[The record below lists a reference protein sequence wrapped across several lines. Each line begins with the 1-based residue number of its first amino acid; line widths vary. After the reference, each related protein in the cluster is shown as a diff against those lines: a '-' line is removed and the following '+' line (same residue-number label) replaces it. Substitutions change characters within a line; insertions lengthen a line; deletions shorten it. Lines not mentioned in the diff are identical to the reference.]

1 LKDAAVGAM
10 TSNNA
15 VTKTD
20 NLRKIGNAMVIE
32 SKPESKPAKISR
44 WRIAGFV
51 AAAMLAA
58 APWGAAT
65 SQAAE
70 KKPPFVIG
78 VSNDSVA
85 NPFRVQ
91 MINEIKYYASKHP
104 ELIKELIVL
113 NAGED
118 TNKQI
123 SDVQDL
129 ISRGVDAIVL
139 SPHSNTAFAS
149 VLKDAKDNNIP
160 VATYNNNITEGADL
174 LVAQVTPPF
183 KEWQRQTTE
192 WLAKA
197 MGGKG
202 NVIVLR
208 GITGT
213 PVDGYEWD
221 GAKEVLDQNPG
232 IKVICSEYANWD
244 YGAAKTAVQ
253 NCLANHPE
261 VNGVLS
267 FGDSMTWAA
276 GEVMAGQG
284 YDITKIPMIGVG
296 GGNGPLKWW
305 AANPKIQAYII
316 GDHTDVAVYATLDV
330 INALTGKTGEKVEI
344 PTKVVT
350 SETLKNFVQPDL
362 PDNVW
367 LLGTQLPP
375 EELKKQATR

>member
-1 LKDAAVGAM
+1 MRV
-10 TSNNA
+10 
-15 VTKTD
+15 
-20 NLRKIGNAMVIE
+20 
-32 SKPESKPAKISR
+32 ESKPAKTSR
-44 WRIAGFV
+44 RKFAGLV
-51 AAAMLAA
+51 AAATLAA
-58 APWGAAT
+58 TVLGAAAGH
-65 SQAAE
+65 AAE
-70 KKPPFVIG
+70 KNPPFVIG
-78 VSNDSVA
+78 VSNNSVA

-104 ELIKELIVL
+104 ELIKELVVL

-253 NCLANHPE
+253 NCLANHPA
-261 VNGVLS
+261 VNGILS

-276 GEVMAGQG
+276 GEVMAAQG

-350 SETLKNFVQPDL
+350 SETLKDFVQPDL

>member
-1 LKDAAVGAM
+1 M
-10 TSNNA
+10 RN
-15 VTKTD
+15 
-20 NLRKIGNAMVIE
+20 
-32 SKPESKPAKISR
+32 ESKPAKSSR
-44 WRIAGFV
+44 RRVAGLV
-51 AAAMLAA
+51 AAAILAA
-58 APWGAAT
+58 TALGVTSSRAAD
-65 SQAAE
+65 

-104 ELIKELIVL
+104 ELIKDLIVL

-129 ISRGVDAIVL
+129 IARGVDGIVL
-139 SPHSNTAFAS
+139 SPHSNTAFVS
-149 VLKDAKDNNIP
+149 VLKDAKENGIP
-160 VATYNNNITEGADL
+160 VATYNNNITEGANL

-208 GITGT
+208 GIAGT

-221 GAKEVLDQNPG
+221 GAKEILDQNPG
-232 IKVICSEYANWD
+232 IKVICTEYANWD

-267 FGDSMTWAA
+267 FGDAMTWAA
-276 GEVMAGQG
+276 GEVLAGQG
-284 YDITKIPMIGVG
+284 YDIAKIPMIGIG
-296 GGNGPLKWW
+296 GGNGAFKWW
-305 AANPKIQAYII
+305 AANPKVQAYMI

-367 LLGTQLPP
+367 LLGTQLPVDQ
-375 EELKKQATR
+375 LKKQATR

>member
-1 LKDAAVGAM
+1 MRV
-10 TSNNA
+10 
-15 VTKTD
+15 
-20 NLRKIGNAMVIE
+20 
-32 SKPESKPAKISR
+32 ESKPAKTSR
-44 WRIAGFV
+44 RKFAGLV
-51 AAAMLAA
+51 AAATLAA
-58 APWGAAT
+58 TVLGAAAGH
-65 SQAAE
+65 AAE
-70 KKPPFVIG
+70 KNPPFVIG

-104 ELIKELIVL
+104 ELIKELVVL

-253 NCLANHPE
+253 NCLANHPA
-261 VNGVLS
+261 VNGILS

-276 GEVMAGQG
+276 GEVMAAQG

-350 SETLKNFVQPDL
+350 SETLKDFVQPDL

>member
-1 LKDAAVGAM
+1 M
-10 TSNNA
+10 TIN
-15 VTKTD
+15 
-20 NLRKIGNAMVIE
+20 
-32 SKPESKPAKISR
+32 SKHAKISHR
-44 WRIAGFV
+44 RIVGLV
-51 AAAMLAA
+51 ALAILVA
-58 APWGAAT
+58 TPFGAPA
-65 SQAAE
+65 SHAAE
-70 KKPPFVIG
+70 KKPPFGIG
-78 VSNDSVA
+78 VADDSVA

-104 ELIKELIVL
+104 ELIKDLVVL

-118 TNKQI
+118 TNKEL

-129 ISRGVDAIVL
+129 ISLGVDAIVL
-139 SPHSNTAFAS
+139 SLHSNTSFAS

-174 LVAQVTPPF
+174 VVAQVTPPF
-183 KEWQRQTTE
+183 KEWERQTTE

-202 NVIVLR
+202 TVIVLR

-261 VNGVLS
+261 VNGVLA
-267 FGDSMTWAA
+267 FGDAMTWAA
-276 GEVMAGQG
+276 GEVLGGQG
-284 YDITKIPMIGVG
+284 YGITKIPIVGIG
-296 GGNGPLKWW
+296 GGNGAFKWW
-305 AANPKIQAYII
+305 AANPKIQAYMI

-330 INALTGKTGEKVEI
+330 INALTGKAGEKVEI

-350 SETLKNFVQPDL
+350 SETLKDFVQSDL

>member
-1 LKDAAVGAM
+1 M
-10 TSNNA
+10 TNDKKQM
-15 VTKTD
+15 KT
-20 NLRKIGNAMVIE
+20 
-32 SKPESKPAKISR
+32 SR
-44 WRIAGFV
+44 WRMASV
-51 AAAMLAA
+51 AAAMLAVTALATTAGEA
-58 APWGAAT
+58 AD
-65 SQAAE
+65 

-91 MINEIKYYASKHP
+91 MINEIKYYASQHP
-104 ELIKELIVL
+104 ELIKDLIVL

-129 ISRGVDAIVL
+129 ISRGVDGIVL
-139 SPHSNTAFAS
+139 SPHSNTAFAG
-149 VLKDAKDNNIP
+149 VLKDAKEYGIP

-202 NVIVLR
+202 NVIALR
-208 GITGT
+208 GIAGT
-213 PVDGYEWD
+213 PVDGYEWE
-221 GAKEVLDQNPG
+221 GATEVLNKNPD
-232 IKVICSEYANWD
+232 IKVICTEYANWD

-261 VNGVLS
+261 VNGILS
-267 FGDSMTWAA
+267 VGDAMTWAA
-276 GEVMAGQG
+276 GEVMASQG
-284 YDITKIPMIGVG
+284 YDITKIPMVGIG
-296 GGNGPLKWW
+296 GGNGALKWW
-305 AANPKIQAYII
+305 AANPKIQAYMI
-316 GDHTDVAVYATLDV
+316 GDRTDVAVFATMNV
-330 INALTGKTGEKVEI
+330 INALTGKAGEAVEI
-344 PTKVVT
+344 PTKAIT
-350 SETLKNFVQPDL
+350 SDTLKDFVQPDL

-367 LLGTQLPP
+367 LVGTQLPV

>member
-20 NLRKIGNAMVIE
+20 NLRKIGNAMVI
-32 SKPESKPAKISR
+32 ESKPAKISR

-104 ELIKELIVL
+104 ELIKDLIVL

-350 SETLKNFVQPDL
+350 LETLKNFVQPDL

-375 EELKKQATR
+375 AELKKQATR

>member
-1 LKDAAVGAM
+1 M
-10 TSNNA
+10 
-15 VTKTD
+15 
-20 NLRKIGNAMVIE
+20 IIE
-32 SKPESKPAKISR
+32 SKYARMSR
-44 WRIAGFV
+44 WKIAGYV
-51 AAAMLAA
+51 AAATFAA
-58 APWGAAT
+58 TALGVST

-174 LVAQVTPPF
+174 VVAQVTPPF
-183 KEWQRQTTE
+183 KEWNRQTTE

-276 GEVMAGQG
+276 GEVLAAQG

-305 AANPKIQAYII
+305 AANPKVQWYII
-316 GDHTDVAVYATLDV
+316 GDHTDVAVYGTLDV

-344 PTKVVT
+344 STKVVT
-350 SETLKNFVQPDL
+350 ADTLKNFVQPDL

-375 EELKKQATR
+375 DELKKQATR

>member
-1 LKDAAVGAM
+1 M
-10 TSNNA
+10 RN
-15 VTKTD
+15 
-20 NLRKIGNAMVIE
+20 
-32 SKPESKPAKISR
+32 ESKPAKTSR
-44 WRIAGFV
+44 WRMAGLV

-58 APWGAAT
+58 TALGAA
-65 SQAAE
+65 SGHAAE

-91 MINEIKYYASKHP
+91 MINEIKYYASQHP
-104 ELIKELIVL
+104 ELIKDLIVL

-129 ISRGVDAIVL
+129 IARGVDGIVL
-139 SPHSNTAFAS
+139 SPHSNTAFVS
-149 VLKDAKDNNIP
+149 VLKDAKENNIP
-160 VATYNNNITEGADL
+160 VATYNNNITEGANL

-208 GITGT
+208 GIAGT

-221 GAKEVLDQNPG
+221 GAKEILDQNPG
-232 IKVICSEYANWD
+232 IKVICTEYANWD

-267 FGDSMTWAA
+267 VGDAMTWAA
-276 GEVMAGQG
+276 GEVLANQG
-284 YDITKIPMIGVG
+284 YDITKIPMVGIG
-296 GGNGPLKWW
+296 GGNGAFKWW
-305 AANPKIQAYII
+305 AANPKVQAYMI
-316 GDHTDVAVYATLDV
+316 GDRTDVAVFATMDV
-330 INALTGKTGEKVEI
+330 INALTGKAGEKVEI
-344 PTKVVT
+344 PTKAIT
-350 SETLKNFVQPDL
+350 SETLKDFVQPDL

-367 LLGTQLPP
+367 LVGTQLPVD
-375 EELKKQATR
+375 ELKKQATR

>member
-1 LKDAAVGAM
+1 M
-10 TSNNA
+10 T
-15 VTKTD
+15 
-20 NLRKIGNAMVIE
+20 IE
-32 SKPESKPAKISR
+32 SKQVTTSR
-44 WRIAGFV
+44 WKVAGCMV
-51 AAAMLAA
+51 AVAIFAVTALDVSA
-58 APWGAAT
+58 

-174 LVAQVTPPF
+174 VVAQVTPPF
-183 KEWQRQTTE
+183 KEWNRQTTE

-221 GAKEVLDQNPG
+221 GAKEVLDQILGSRSSAASTPTG
-232 IKVICSEYANWD
+232 I
-244 YGAAKTAVQ
+244 TARPR
-253 NCLANHPE
+253 LRSRIASPTIPRLTASS
-261 VNGVLS
+261 LS
-267 FGDSMTWAA
+267 
-276 GEVMAGQG
+276 
-284 YDITKIPMIGVG
+284 
-296 GGNGPLKWW
+296 
-305 AANPKIQAYII
+305 
-316 GDHTDVAVYATLDV
+316 AT
-330 INALTGKTGEKVEI
+330 
-344 PTKVVT
+344 P
-350 SETLKNFVQPDL
+350 
-362 PDNVW
+362 
-367 LLGTQLPP
+367 
-375 EELKKQATR
+375 

>member
-1 LKDAAVGAM
+1 M
-10 TSNNA
+10 RRR
-15 VTKTD
+15 KTRH
-20 NLRKIGNAMVIE
+20 L
-32 SKPESKPAKISR
+32 
-44 WRIAGFV
+44 W
-51 AAAMLAA
+51 
-58 APWGAAT
+58 
-65 SQAAE
+65 
-70 KKPPFVIG
+70 IG
-78 VSNDSVA
+78 VSNDFVA

-104 ELIKELIVL
+104 ELIKDLVVL

-129 ISRGVDAIVL
+129 ISRGVDGIVL
-139 SPHSNTAFAS
+139 WIYFKTAFAS

-174 LVAQVTPPF
+174 LVAQVSSPF

-197 MGGKG
+197 LGGKG

-221 GAKEVLDQNPG
+221 GGEEVLDQNPG

-276 GEVMAGQG
+276 GEVMASQG
-284 YDITKIPMIGVG
+284 YDLAKIPMIGVG
-296 GGNGPLKWW
+296 GGNGPLEAPGGLSESSGVYHRRPYGRRRLRHPGCDQRTDGEDRRESRNPDESRNLRDPQGVRPARPARQCVASRH
-305 AANPKIQAYII
+305 AAAARRTEEA
-316 GDHTDVAVYATLDV
+316 GDTLG
-330 INALTGKTGEKVEI
+330 LSPRFREKR
-344 PTKVVT
+344 
-350 SETLKNFVQPDL
+350 TLCIDDQSRLHARPRGAIRAG
-362 PDNVW
+362 P
-367 LLGTQLPP
+367 G
-375 EELKKQATR
+375 

>member
-1 LKDAAVGAM
+1 
-10 TSNNA
+10 
-15 VTKTD
+15 
-20 NLRKIGNAMVIE
+20 
-32 SKPESKPAKISR
+32 
-44 WRIAGFV
+44 
-51 AAAMLAA
+51 
-58 APWGAAT
+58 
-65 SQAAE
+65 
-70 KKPPFVIG
+70 
-78 VSNDSVA
+78 
-85 NPFRVQ
+85 

-104 ELIKELIVL
+104 ELIKDLIVL

-174 LVAQVTPPF
+174 VVAQVTPPF
-183 KEWQRQTTE
+183 KEWERQTTK

-276 GEVMAGQG
+276 GEVMASQG
-284 YDITKIPMIGVG
+284 YDIAKIPMIGVG

-305 AANPKIQAYII
+305 ASNPKVQAYII
-316 GDHTDVAVYATLDV
+316 GDHTDVADYATLDA

-350 SETLKNFVQPDL
+350 SETLKSFVQPDL

>member
-1 LKDAAVGAM
+1 M
-10 TSNNA
+10 
-15 VTKTD
+15 
-20 NLRKIGNAMVIE
+20 IIE
-32 SKPESKPAKISR
+32 SKPVRKAR
-44 WRIAGFV
+44 WKIAGCV
-51 AAAMLAA
+51 AAAMFAA
-58 APWGAAT
+58 TALGVST

-174 LVAQVTPPF
+174 VVAQVTPPF
-183 KEWQRQTTE
+183 KEWNRQTTE

-276 GEVMAGQG
+276 GEV
-284 YDITKIPMIGVG
+284 VG
-296 GGNGPLKWW
+296 G
-305 AANPKIQAYII
+305 
-316 GDHTDVAVYATLDV
+316 
-330 INALTGKTGEKVEI
+330 
-344 PTKVVT
+344 
-350 SETLKNFVQPDL
+350 QPEDSSL
-362 PDNVW
+362 HHRRPYRRRRLRHPGCDQRADGQNW
-367 LLGTQLPP
+367 REGRNSDESRDP
-375 EELKKQATR
+375 R

>member
-1 LKDAAVGAM
+1 MRV
-10 TSNNA
+10 
-15 VTKTD
+15 
-20 NLRKIGNAMVIE
+20 E
-32 SKPESKPAKISR
+32 SKSAKTSR
-44 WRIAGFV
+44 RTFAGLV
-51 AAAMLAA
+51 AAATLAA
-58 APWGAAT
+58 TVMGAAAGH
-65 SQAAE
+65 AAE
-70 KKPPFVIG
+70 KNPPFVIG
-78 VSNDSVA
+78 VSNNSVA

-104 ELIKELIVL
+104 ELIKELVVL

-261 VNGVLS
+261 VNGILS
-267 FGDSMTWAA
+267 FGNSMTWAA
-276 GEVMAGQG
+276 GEVMAAQG

-350 SETLKNFVQPDL
+350 SETLKDFVQPDL

-375 EELKKQATR
+375 AELKKQATR

>member
-1 LKDAAVGAM
+1 M
-10 TSNNA
+10 T
-15 VTKTD
+15 
-20 NLRKIGNAMVIE
+20 IE
-32 SKPESKPAKISR
+32 SKQVRTSR
-44 WRIAGFV
+44 WKIAGCV
-51 AAAMLAA
+51 AASAMFAA
-58 APWGAAT
+58 TPLGVST

-104 ELIKELIVL
+104 ELIKELIIL

-174 LVAQVTPPF
+174 VVAQVTPPF
-183 KEWQRQTTE
+183 KEWNRQTTE

-276 GEVMAGQG
+276 GEVMASQG

-305 AANPKIQAYII
+305 AANPKVQWYVI
-316 GDHTDVAVYATLDV
+316 GDHTDVAVYGTLDV

>member
-1 LKDAAVGAM
+1 MRV
-10 TSNNA
+10 
-15 VTKTD
+15 
-20 NLRKIGNAMVIE
+20 
-32 SKPESKPAKISR
+32 ESKPAKTSR
-44 WRIAGFV
+44 RKFAGLV
-51 AAAMLAA
+51 AAATLAA
-58 APWGAAT
+58 TVLGAAAGH
-65 SQAAE
+65 AAE
-70 KKPPFVIG
+70 KNPPFVIG

-104 ELIKELIVL
+104 ELIKELVVL

-261 VNGVLS
+261 VNGILS
-267 FGDSMTWAA
+267 FGNSMTWAA
-276 GEVMAGQG
+276 GEVMAAQG

-350 SETLKNFVQPDL
+350 SETLKDFVQPDL